1 MLRTAQDRRH
11 LLACLL
17 ILTGCVAWA
26 AWRGQD
32 VNWDL
37 QNYHRYDAF
46 ALLHGRGARD
56 AAPAGP
62 QSFLN
67 PLPYLLP
74 YALHRLAPPLAAGL
88 LVAVSQSAALML
100 AWAIAWTVSRRL
112 LPAALAT
119 LAACTGPMVLGELG
133 TSFADLGLA
142 APALASLLIVLRRP
156 RGRAA
161 LLLAGAL
168 TGAAIGIKPTSL
180 FLLPALLAASARLG
194 SVRSACI
201 VLAGIMLGGLLADG
215 LWALHLWQVY
225 GSPLFPFMNRLFR
238 APSAAFINFSDTRYH
253 YQGLMHALAIPF
265 RLAIGS
271 DATGEVT
278 IRDGRMAVAACLA
291 VLRLWLHARLR
302 RFDAGDA
309 LGAYLLLGLAG
320 WLLLCPIER
329 YAVSLEIVC
338 GLFAVVALAPRP
350 AAMALAAVT
359 LVLTTKPADYFH
371 RPWSE
376 VLRVPAGIPPRATY
390 GLLTHPLGIWVAT
403 PPYPA
408 ASFGMMST
416 LLRSQGILAR
426 RTDRILAASDGRLWL
441 LNYDLPVMPVVRAE
455 MRIHGFV
462 LAPPCLRAASLFWIN
477 TVFCRGVRVGA
488 RPLAASKLVLG
499 QKVHFSRSGAGLI
512 YEIDGFAPTDPDGTW
527 AEGHSSILAF
537 HLDTATGAAG
547 AVLSWRL
554 AGVAGAPAR
563 HVAIS
568 VDDGRARTV
577 TLGAPSYFAQTSLC
591 IAPRQGGGTVQVRF
605 VTDDSRSLAQ
615 LHLGRDPRPLS
626 FKLYAMRLS
635 PLSATSPGCPGSR

>member
-1 MLRTAQDRRH
+1 MFRTVRDRRH
-11 LLACLL
+11 LLAGLL

-46 ALLHGRGARD
+46 ALLHARGARD

-67 PLPYLLP
+67 PLPYLLHYALYRLLPP
-74 YALHRLAPPLAAGL
+74 YAAAL
-88 LVAVSQSAALML
+88 LTAAWQSATLML
-100 AWAIAWTVSRRL
+100 AWAIAWTLSRRV

-119 LAACTGPMVLGELG
+119 LAAGTGPMVLGELG

-156 RGRAA
+156 RGRTA

-180 FLLPALLAASARLG
+180 FLLPALLAASAALG
-194 SVRSACI
+194 SVRAVCF
-201 VLAGIMLGGLLADG
+201 VLAGIVLGGLVADG
-215 LWALHLWQVY
+215 LWALHLWCVY

-253 YQGLMHALAIPF
+253 YQGPLHALAIPF

-271 DATGEVT
+271 NATGEVT
-278 IRDGRMAVAACLA
+278 IRDGRLALAACLA
-291 VLRLWLHARLR
+291 VLRLGLHARSR
-302 RFDAGDA
+302 RFDARDA
-309 LGAYLLLGLAG
+309 VGTYLLLGLAG

-329 YAVSLEIVC
+329 YSVSLEIVC
-338 GLFAVVALAPRP
+338 GLFAVLALEPRRGAMLLAC
-350 AAMALAAVT
+350 AA

-376 VLRVPAGIPPRATY
+376 TLRVPRGIPPGATY
-390 GLLTHPLGIWVAT
+390 GLLTPPLGIWVAT

-408 ASFGMMST
+408 ASFGMMAT
-416 LLRSQGILAR
+416 LLRSGGVLAR

-441 LNYDLPVMPVVRAE
+441 LNYDVPVPPMVRAE
-455 MRIHGFV
+455 MRIHGV
-462 LAPPCLRAASLFWIN
+462 ALAPPCLRTASLFWVD
-477 TVFCRGVRVGA
+477 TVFCRGVRVGG
-488 RPLAASKLVLG
+488 RPLAASSLALG
-499 QKVHFSRSGAGLI
+499 QHVRFSQSGAGLI
-512 YEIDGFAPTDPDGTW
+512 YEIDGFEATDPDGTW
-527 AEGHSSILAF
+527 ADGHSSMLAF
-537 HLDTATGAAG
+537 HLDGQTAT
-547 AVLSWRL
+547 VLSLRL

-563 HVAIS
+563 HVAIN
-568 VDDGRARTV
+568 VDDGPARTV
-577 TLGAPSYFAQTSLC
+577 TPGPPSYFARLSLC
-591 IAPRQGGGTVQVRF
+591 IAAHPGGGTVRVRF
-605 VTDDSRSLAQ
+605 VTDDARSLAQ
-615 LHLGRDPRPLS
+615 LHLGDDPRPLS

-635 PLSATSPGCPGSR
+635 PWNAALCGGR